1 MANSM
6 SDQQEVSPVALS
18 SRKIRLHEGVR
29 HDRFER
35 FVLEELFPSVDT
47 SGDGSAP
54 DQHYLYQKDWP
65 SDVYVWMTRLEYSVH
80 QTPFPAWLS
89 DRLFEMYED
98 ARTELEP
105 FGAYTA
111 NTLDLAFDVA
121 SMGGRF
127 S

>member
-1 MANSM
+1 MG
-6 SDQQEVSPVALS
+6 DQQEVSPVALS

-54 DQHYLYQKDWP
+54 DQHYHYQKDWP

-80 QTPFPAWLS
+80 QTVRGRANEVGALRCIYGRYAGSCFRRGQYGWSIFLAS
-89 DRLFEMYED
+89 D
-98 ARTELEP
+98 T
-105 FGAYTA
+105 G
-111 NTLDLAFDVA
+111 
-121 SMGGRF
+121 
-127 S
+127 